1 MFVIEPLERRHDK
14 ADFSCGTE
22 ALDVYLQRQAGQDF
36 RRNIASV
43 FVAVENGSDKVI
55 GYYTLAAAE
64 IPYMRLRNDEQKAM
78 PHYGNLP
85 AIRLGRLAVDVS
97 FQGRMLGI
105 LLLTDAMNYSLCLPI
120 AWQFFLV
127 DAKESAAD
135 FYKKFGFVSCIDN
148 DKILYLT
155 RKNVVKFSGAIKK

>member
-1 MFVIEPLERRHDK
+1 LFVIEPLERRHDRT
-14 ADFSCGTE
+14 DFSCGTE
-22 ALDVYLQRQAGQDF
+22 ALDAYLQRQAGQDL

-43 FVAVENGSDKVI
+43 FVAAENGSNKVV

-64 IPYMRLRNDEQKAM
+64 IPYVRLQSDEQKAI

-85 AIRLGRLAVDVS
+85 AIRLGRLAIDVS
-97 FQGRMLGI
+97 LQGRMLGV
-105 LLLTDAMNYSLCLPI
+105 LLLMDAVNYSLCLPI
-120 AWQFFLV
+120 AWKFFLV
-127 DAKESAAD
+127 DAKESAVA

-155 RKNVVKFSGAIKK
+155 RKNAVKFSSSK

>member
-1 MFVIEPLERRHDK
+1 LFVIELLERRHDRTG
-14 ADFSCGTE
+14 FSCGTKT
-22 ALDVYLQRQAGQDF
+22 LDAYLQRQAGQDL

-43 FVAVENGSDKVI
+43 FVAIESGSDKVV
-55 GYYTLAAAE
+55 GYYTLATAE
-64 IPYMRLRNDEQKAM
+64 IPYMRLQSDEQKAM
-78 PHYGNLP
+78 PHYGTLP

-97 FQGRMLGI
+97 LQGRKLGI
-105 LLLTDAMNYSLCLPI
+105 LLLMDAMNFSLCLPI

-127 DAKESAAD
+127 DAKESAVD

-155 RKNVVKFSGAIKK
+155 RKDAEKFSGILSE